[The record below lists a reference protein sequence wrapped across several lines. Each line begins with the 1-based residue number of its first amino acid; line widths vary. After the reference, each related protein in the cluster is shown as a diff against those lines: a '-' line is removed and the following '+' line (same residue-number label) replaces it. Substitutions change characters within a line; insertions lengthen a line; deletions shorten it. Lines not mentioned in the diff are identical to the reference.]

1 MPELTEPF
9 NMTEMLRRE
18 YVQGSVD
25 SVKYLEEFSNDET
38 YQSHVYHLVSLLKLT
53 EMALSIER
61 YKNRRPKRGSMD
73 DRKDMKR
80 DEYV

>member
-1 MPELTEPF
+1 MSALTEPF

-18 YVQGSVD
+18 YVKGAVD

-38 YQSHVYHLVSLLKLT
+38 YQSHVYRLVSLLKLT

-61 YKNRRPKRGSMD
+61 FKSHG
-73 DRKDMKR
+73 
-80 DEYV
+80 

>member
-1 MPELTEPF
+1 MEPF

-38 YQSHVYHLVSLLKLT
+38 YQNHVYHLVSLLKLT

-61 YKNRRPKRGSMD
+61 YKNRRSKRGSLD
-73 DRKDMKR
+73 DRKD
-80 DEYV
+80 

>member
-1 MPELTEPF
+1 MEPF

-18 YVQGSVD
+18 YVQGSAD
-25 SVKYLEEFSNDET
+25 SVKYLDEFSNDET

-61 YKNRRPKRGSMD
+61 YKNRRSKRGNLD
-73 DRKDMKR
+73 DRKD
-80 DEYV
+80 

>member
-1 MPELTEPF
+1 MSELTEPF
-9 NMTEMLRRE
+9 SMTEMLRRE
-18 YVQGSVD
+18 YVQGALD

-61 YKNRRPKRGSMD
+61 YKNRRSKRWSLD
-73 DRKDMKR
+73 DRKD
-80 DEYV
+80 

>member
-1 MPELTEPF
+1 MEPF

-18 YVQGSVD
+18 CVQGSVE

-61 YKNRRPKRGSMD
+61 YKNRRSKRGSMD